1 LTGFSKRFGD
11 VLGQAVENKLENE
24 ITTSV
29 LPAHVACIMDGNR
42 RHANSKLIPTAL
54 GHREGKEKLEDVMDW
69 ILDLNIKYLTVYAL
83 STENIQTRSNEELQD
98 LFNLYTEGL
107 IDIAEDERIHQ
118 REVKVRVIGRRE
130 LLPSTL
136 IDAIENAESKT
147 ANYENHTFTV
157 CLAYGSR
164 EEILGAIKEI
174 ATDHAKGSLSL
185 EDITIE
191 EVSKRLYTKDL
202 PDPDMI
208 IRTSGEERIS
218 NFLLWQSAYSELFF
232 IDTYWP
238 SFTKREFLK
247 SIFAYQRRKRRYGS

>member
-1 LTGFSKRFGD
+1 MTGFSKRFGD
-11 VLGQAVENKLENE
+11 VLGQAVENKLETD
-24 ITTSV
+24 ILSSV
-29 LPAHVACIMDGNR
+29 LPTHVACIMDGNR
-42 RHANSKLIPTAL
+42 RHADSKLIPTAL

-69 ILDLNIKYLTVYAL
+69 ILDLDIKYLTVYAL
-83 STENIQTRSNEELQD
+83 STENIQTRSGEELND
-98 LFNLYTEGL
+98 LFELYTEGL
-107 IDIAEDERIHQ
+107 LDIAEDTRIHE
-118 REVKVRVIGRRE
+118 RGVKVRVIGKRE
-130 LLPSTL
+130 LLPAKL
-136 IDAIENAESKT
+136 NQAIENAESRT
-147 ANYENHTFTV
+147 SDYENHTFTV

-174 ATDHAKGSLSL
+174 ATDHAKGDILL
-185 EDITIE
+185 EDITID

-238 SFTKREFLK
+238 SFSKREFLK